1 MATPPSPLPAGLSLQ
16 PADNIP
22 DSVDQQ
28 ADDSNLNSS
37 SFSAGYVKRRTTLPR
52 STRALGRGIVWS
64 LIGLTVFAILYGS
77 LNKID
82 SSIDV
87 RGSLEPVT
95 GKRDIS
101 PPINGLV
108 KNLFV
113 KNGGMVEVGSPLY
126 TLLDDSTA
134 AILRNL
140 QLIRKFWLAELE
152 TSSKLLG
159 IESTSDQLTTSLA
172 QLNLSISKEESK
184 IKKLSSLEELKR
196 SNNEIRQAEADLT
209 GTGSQLS
216 SNRDI
221 LSRYKLLFSQGA
233 VSELDAL
240 KQTDIVSRLEAT
252 QRRQQLE
259 VLNAQRK
266 RNQSKLQYDFVS
278 ASERKQLYN
287 RYQTSAQEL
296 YQINN
301 RIADQT
307 QRLSLQTVKA
317 PIAGSV
323 HNLSV
328 NPGELATPN
337 RPSLTIISVDRLQ
350 VKINIKDSDIGF
362 VRLGMPVDIR
372 IDSYPF
378 TEYGALKGRL
388 TSIASYSLPPDQA
401 FPFTRFIATVA
412 ISENSLK
419 TKKGVTHPLRAG
431 MSISGLIIVAKR
443 PVISII
449 TDKLNVFFDSP
460 RRIR

>member
-1 MATPPSPLPAGLSLQ
+1 MASPSSPLPASSSLQ
-16 PADNIP
+16 PAASNP
-22 DSVDQQ
+22 ASADQQ
-28 ADDSNLNSS
+28 ADDSNANES

-64 LIGLTVFAILYGS
+64 LIGLTVFAIFYGS

-108 KNLFV
+108 KNVFV
-113 KNGGMVEVGSPLY
+113 KNGAIVGVGSPLF

-140 QLIRKFWLAELE
+140 KLIRQFWLAELA
-152 TSSKLLG
+152 TSSQLLG
-159 IESTSDQLTTSLA
+159 ITSNSEQSTSTLA
-172 QLNLSISKEESK
+172 RLNLSISQEESK

-196 SNNEIRQAEADLT
+196 SINEIRQAESDLT
-209 GTGSQLS
+209 GTETQLS

-221 LSRYKLLFSQGA
+221 LSRYRLLYSQGA

-240 KQTDIVSRLEAT
+240 KQSDIVSRLEAT
-252 QRRQQLE
+252 QRRQELE
-259 VLNAQRK
+259 VFNAQRK
-266 RNQSKLQYDFVS
+266 FNQSKLQSNFVS

-296 YQINN
+296 YQIDN

-337 RPSLTIISVDRLQ
+337 RPSMTIVSVDRLQ

-362 VRLGMPVDIR
+362 VRLGMPVEIR

-401 FPFTRFIATVA
+401 FPFTRFTATVA
-412 ISENSLK
+412 LMENSLK
-419 TKKGVTHPLRAG
+419 TKKGLTHPLRAG

>member
-1 MATPPSPLPAGLSLQ
+1 MASPSSPLPASSSLQ
-16 PADNIP
+16 PAANNP
-22 DSVDQQ
+22 ASADQQ
-28 ADDSNLNSS
+28 ADDSNANES

-64 LIGLTVFAILYGS
+64 LIGLTVFAIFYGS

-87 RGSLEPVT
+87 RGTLEPVT

-108 KNLFV
+108 KNVFV
-113 KNGGMVEVGSPLY
+113 KNGAIVGVGSPLF

-140 QLIRKFWLAELE
+140 KLIRQFWLAELV
-152 TSSKLLG
+152 TSSQLLG
-159 IESTSDQLTTSLA
+159 ITSNSEQSTSTLA
-172 QLNLSISKEESK
+172 RLNLSISQEESK

-196 SNNEIRQAEADLT
+196 SINEIRQAESDLT
-209 GTGSQLS
+209 GTETQLS

-221 LSRYKLLFSQGA
+221 LSRYRLLYSQGA

-240 KQTDIVSRLEAT
+240 KQSDIVSRLEAT
-252 QRRQQLE
+252 QRRQELE
-259 VLNAQRK
+259 VFNAQRK
-266 RNQSKLQYDFVS
+266 FNQSKLQSNFVA

-296 YQINN
+296 YQIDN

-337 RPSLTIISVDRLQ
+337 RPSMTIISVDRLQ

-362 VRLGMPVDIR
+362 VRLGMPVEIR

-401 FPFTRFIATVA
+401 FPFTRFTATVA
-412 ISENSLK
+412 LMENSLK
-419 TKKGVTHPLRAG
+419 TKKGLTHPLRAG

-443 PVISII
+443 PLISII